1 MPEFDVPGA
10 GDRLIDKFNIINTDM
25 RARNNETIRSVCRQS
40 DNQRYWQ
47 GAFMRFP
54 NSAPRAGFA
63 DHRSYVY
70 NGQIVGHAVHM
81 GIDLASTA
89 NSPVPAANAGR
100 IAFTGSIGI
109 YGRTIIIDHGLGLF
123 SLYSHLSHIAVTE
136 GQQVEKGEDIGRTG
150 MTGLAGGDH
159 LHYGM
164 LVYDTFVNP
173 IEWWD
178 DSWIVNN
185 INTKLDMVK

>member
-1 MPEFDVPGA
+1 
-10 GDRLIDKFNIINTDM
+10 
-25 RARNNETIRSVCRQS
+25 
-40 DNQRYWQ
+40 
-47 GAFMRFP
+47 
-54 NSAPRAGFA
+54 
-63 DHRSYVY
+63 
-70 NGQIVGHAVHM
+70 M

-109 YGRTIIIDHGLGLF
+109 YGRTVIIDHGLGLF
-123 SLYSHLSHIAVTE
+123 SLYSHLSHIAVSE
-136 GQQVEKGEDIGRTG
+136 SQMVEKGEIIGRSG

-164 LVYDTFVNP
+164 LIHDTFVNP

-178 DSWIVNN
+178 ASWIANN
-185 INTKLDMVK
+185 VSARFEAFQQALTE